1 MGNHHH
7 EDERYKKY
15 YDRTPH
21 GEVPSDERMRLAIE
35 DGSDP
40 VSETADD
47 VVGDASPGL
56 APERSQGA

>member
-21 GEVPSDERMRLAIE
+21 GEVPSDERMRLATA

-40 VSETADD
+40 IQEPALESGNPETPQSS
-47 VVGDASPGL
+47 VNK
-56 APERSQGA
+56 